1 MSHIPMAAQSDE
13 ERMIVQQTSM
23 PLYESKGWMKLNG
36 IIYIINGVFAALTIV
51 GILFAWIPIWMGVV
65 LYKAGSEV
73 EIAEQTGSRYS
84 MIETLKNLKTF
95 FTIMGVLNL
104 IGIILI
110 VASICL
116 IVILALSGVYFWEG
130 YY

>member
-13 ERMIVQQTSM
+13 ERMLIQQVGM
-23 PLYESKGWMKLNG
+23 PLYESKGWMKFNG
-36 IIYIINGVFAALTIV
+36 ILYIINGVFAALTIV

-84 MIETLKNLKTF
+84 MIESLKNLKTF

-104 IGIILI
+104 IGIIII
-110 VASICL
+110 VGSICV
-116 IVILALSGVYFWEG
+116 IVIMALSGVYFWEG